1 MFSKKNTD
9 YKKHSHISDPDG
21 NYIIVDLT
29 IDDNRLTLVCL
40 YGPNKDCPE
49 FFTTIIRHIGTLNNN
64 TSILCGDFNVV
75 QDPDLDYYNYCGINN
90 KISHEKILEI
100 KENLNLIDPFREAN
114 PKLRRYTWRKKTPL
128 KQARLDYFLMS
139 ENLLPSIDKCV
150 IESSY
155 RSDHSMV
162 ALHINFT
169 KFIKGKPLWK
179 HNNSLLSDINYLK
192 TMNDKIKD
200 VKKQYAVPIYNLENL
215 HEIPNDQIQF
225 TINDQLFLETLLMEL
240 RGKSISYSSFV
251 KKENETQ
258 EKEIE
263 RKIEEIEHNLTP
275 ENSIALDELKDQLQT
290 LRKHKMHGHLIRSRA
305 KIIEEDEKPTKYFRN
320 LETHNYANKIIPKIE
335 KSDGTITTEQSSI
348 LKEAKQFYEHLYSNK
363 DEQLSDINLCQELAG
378 SDVQILTKKESDA
391 IEGFITLKEAAVTL
405 KSMSNNKSPGTDG
418 FSAEFFKV
426 FWKESG
432 QFIVR

>member
-1 MFSKKNTD
+1 MEKFIRSQWGNDCLFSYGTSNSRGVAICFQKNID
-9 YKKHSHISDPDG
+9 YKIHSHISDPDG
-21 NYIIVDLT
+21 NYIIVALT

-49 FFTTIIRHIGTLNNN
+49 FFTTVIRHIETLNNN

-90 KISHEKILEI
+90 KKSHEKILEI

-128 KQARLDYFLMS
+128 KQARLDYFLIS
-139 ENLLPSIDKCV
+139 ENLLSSIDKCV

-169 KFIKGKPLWK
+169 QFIKGKPLWK

-192 TMNDKIKD
+192 TMNDKIND
-200 VKKQYAVPIYNLENL
+200 VKKQYAVPVYNLENL

-240 RGKSISYSSFV
+240 RGKSISYSSFI

-263 RKIEEIEHNLTP
+263 RKIEHNLTP
-275 ENSIALDELKDQLQT
+275 ENSIALD
-290 LRKHKMHGHLIRSRA
+290 
-305 KIIEEDEKPTKYFRN
+305 
-320 LETHNYANKIIPKIE
+320 
-335 KSDGTITTEQSSI
+335 
-348 LKEAKQFYEHLYSNK
+348 
-363 DEQLSDINLCQELAG
+363 
-378 SDVQILTKKESDA
+378 
-391 IEGFITLKEAAVTL
+391 
-405 KSMSNNKSPGTDG
+405 
-418 FSAEFFKV
+418 
-426 FWKESG
+426 
-432 QFIVR
+432 